1 MFLDGSRN
9 TCLWLELKK
18 TPYEL
23 WKGRKPNISYFKVFG
38 SKCFILNTKDN
49 IDKFDLKSDVDI
61 FLSYSSFSKTYKVYN
76 NRILCLEESIHVAF
90 EKTQNNKIVKTL
102 DDTNESVQHL
112 SINDKIPIKANN
124 EGLDKYQPSLS
135 NQQDMISNSI
145 VPPNELRHISSYIPG
160 LIINNPFERTK
171 TRALLRN
178 ISGHFSFVSQ
188 IEPKSF
194 LEAENDEKWIL
205 AMQDDLNQ
213 FERNDVWELALR
225 PNNQSIIGTK

>member
-1 MFLDGSRN
+1 
-9 TCLWLELKK
+9 
-18 TPYEL
+18 
-23 WKGRKPNISYFKVFG
+23 
-38 SKCFILNTKDN
+38 
-49 IDKFDLKSDVDI
+49 
-61 FLSYSSFSKTYKVYN
+61 
-76 NRILCLEESIHVAF
+76 
-90 EKTQNNKIVKTL
+90 
-102 DDTNESVQHL
+102 L
-112 SINDKIPIKANN
+112 SINDNISIKANN
-124 EGLDKYQPSLS
+124 EGLNKYQPSSS
-135 NQQDMISNSI
+135 NQQDMISTSF
-145 VPPNELRHISSYIPG
+145 VPPNELRHISSHIPG

>member
-76 NRILCLEESIHVAF
+76 NRILCLEESIHIAF

-102 DDTNESVQHL
+102 DDINESVQHL

-145 VPPNELRHISSYIPG
+145 IPQNELRHISSYIPG

-178 ISGHFSFVSQ
+178 ISGQLFICFS
-188 IEPKSF
+188 
-194 LEAENDEKWIL
+194 N
-205 AMQDDLNQ
+205 
-213 FERNDVWELALR
+213 R
-225 PNNQSIIGTK
+225 T